1 MNTPIN
7 MAAVSSMG
15 AQFNTNVFEKL
26 AKTSLNTA
34 KHIAK
39 NMGKPGVQSGSGKTN
54 FRTTKA
60 APRTPAGALPAGST
74 NKSPS
79 AVSSGVTKAPAL
91 PPGSMIATPYHQG
104 ATPHSVVPSTPALPA
119 GKYRGIA
126 TPYQGGNRVIPMSG
140 NAALTNRVNPNFSFS
155 DTESHSPMNRTQF
168 NQPSTTPFKAP
179 TTMLT
184 HNATKQAYSSMPTP
198 PEAPPAAERSGG
210 KTAPTSNLSGQFS
223 DVSTKDNSPF
233 PTHEHPAGASN
244 MILPRLTAAQS
255 EPGKPNEFVVSSR
268 NAKPGGIAAAGSRL
282 EAWAQTKG
290 QAMQARQASK
300 RAGGRD
306 KALSSEASRLES
318 MSRAPLSRFAP

>member
-1 MNTPIN
+1 MSTPIN
-7 MAAVSSMG
+7 MAAVSNMG

-26 AKTSLNTA
+26 AKGSASVA

-39 NMGKPGVQSGSGKTN
+39 NMGQPGVQSGSGKTN
-54 FRTTKA
+54 FRATKA
-60 APRTPAGALPAGST
+60 APRTPVGALPAGAASKGPT
-74 NKSPS
+74 

-91 PPGSMIATPYHQG
+91 PPGTMIATPYHQG
-104 ATPHSVVPSTPALPA
+104 ATPHSMVPSTPALPA

-155 DTESHSPMNRTQF
+155 DNQSHSPMNRTQF
-168 NQPSTTPFKAP
+168 NQPSNTPFKEP

-184 HNATKQAYSSMPTP
+184 RNATKQAYSSSPTP
-198 PEAPPAAERSGG
+198 PSPPPAAEPKGG
-210 KTAPTSNLSGQFS
+210 PAAPTSSLSGQFS
-223 DVSTKDNSPF
+223 NVATKDNSPF

-282 EAWAQTKG
+282 EAWAMTKG
-290 QAMQARQASK
+290 QAAQARQASK

-306 KALSSEASRLES
+306 KALSSEASRLENL
-318 MSRAPLSRFAP
+318 SRAPLSRFAP